1 MDVFLCQVFINPL
14 YEKDELKYCVNKLQM
29 KGLLIGEKI
38 KNRDYYE
45 ILNKL
50 VPELPT
56 SKEGSLQSKNCPSL
70 RHIITTGKEKLEL
83 VKICL
88 FIIFKNI
95 IRSIFLIKNGCIS
108 FTMNASELLGNTGEL
123 LYYLY

>member
-70 RHIITTGKEKLEL
+70 RHIITTGKEKLKL

-88 FIIFKNI
+88 FIIFKNLFNKKMVVC
-95 IRSIFLIKNGCIS
+95 RLQ
-108 FTMNASELLGNTGEL
+108 
-123 LYYLY
+123 